1 MAEDRNNSQGFIGQA
16 HTREHG
22 SPPPPAP
29 VAALAAVAAAA
40 VGTGVAA
47 LGVVQRDDS
56 PPRGPRTLLL
66 RRGENGFGFTLR
78 HFIVYPPES
87 CCMLPG
93 HERTRIEEPMDTIF
107 VKQVR
112 GNSPAAEAGLRTGDR
127 VVSVDGKPT
136 RGEQY
141 AKVVQRIQQAG
152 PWLRLLV
159 VSKEDDIL
167 QRYFG
172 ETAHNPETNQ
182 RPRLRSPDRS
192 SQRQRRSVSS
202 MIPGLS
208 PRTRQSWVCS
218 APTSMPISTL
228 EIESDRPMDDGLV
241 LYRDQ
246 EIRFNEFSK
255 ENQQPSRSNDKTQS
269 TILATTT
276 ATTTATRTTMHRCK
290 PFPEIAGRYES
301 VDEKVKSQDRHQ
313 SAKEGPNSIGVQ
325 SCEKYDV
332 YDRMRPDS
340 IYSRD
345 NSEEIYDRIKD
356 PIYERVR
363 LGEPARTSAEE
374 RQHQQYYQALEQ
386 QPSLTRY
393 PLSRAEPQVPIYR
406 PSTRRVTSR
415 RASEGSTASSTINNN
430 LEASSYASTDALR
443 SCDPGASRFSID
455 SKRDSSPIR
464 PGDPPSY
471 DSISIRLGNGAN
483 DGYRNDGRYGSLNET
498 RNTSCNGD
506 GSPIIDDSIIM
517 TRLRKSFEQKEEF
530 LRRPS
535 HPIGWFL
542 PEEKLE
548 SPIRNSGSAAIPRE
562 FYARPQKLREQIWP
576 PNDPRQDQQ
585 SLIPRTARDKNFTTN
600 HLALDISS
608 SSNQSAQRLKTDAA
622 VEAEY
627 PESRNNQTD
636 ETLNAAR
643 SLEDTRR
650 QQQQQQATADRPCS
664 SSVYD
669 HLLDGSDAKE
679 ADRHQQQL
687 YRNTCKSSFVGTLS
701 RIHEN
706 ITSTAV
712 LLSNERQQSQ
722 DTRNGA
728 SSLPSSPGP
737 EKKVNDKF
745 SALPQGLRVVSK
757 RAKQFES
764 GRLLSD
770 DDDEPT
776 TTGDRTS
783 LYKSELSRLSH
794 KRSVPNV
801 AVRKREFES
810 KAEAQEPRRA
820 PVATR
825 ETKSLDS
832 GNGLKGNRIIPV
844 GSRRIHCEPPA
855 GYKPIEGTPSPRTTR
870 IRSNS
875 TESWESTS
883 GNSQT
888 GRHEW
893 SQQDD
898 AERARNANE
907 TTSNNS
913 TYIDATSSASDDKNI
928 RRGSSRGHDGYAQSI
943 EAERGGITDNG
954 AHSNGVVFRRQKNA
968 QVADEDRATR
978 RVSYLK
984 ATWGERMHVD
994 SDLELSDSEP
1004 VHASRSIHK
1013 RWRLPLFAN
1022 DIASLRRIFEDVTQ
1036 STSLNRNVYRSNTC
1050 TGRGATGIVKDIEQV
1065 EREGP
1070 LHVKFTVLDGKRSSD
1085 RSWKQVWGVLRGPI
1099 LFFYKDRQ
1107 NQSLSLA
1114 NDGESVTQ
1122 NVDVRC
1128 SLVDIAEDYTK
1139 RKHVLRLA
1147 NPSAEV
1153 LLQTEDAAS
1162 MALWLRALHEHA
1174 AAEKPSE
1181 ISYNSTLKQQAV
1193 PQTPGPTTSLATHQ
1207 TIGGV
1212 GTVAVSSSGGQRLSP
1227 LPGHKG
1233 IKKLTSFR
1241 NRSPTGQS
1249 PINKTRKPS
1258 QTIET
1263 LVSPKTKTWKGRVAK
1278 QLRRMH
1284 GQTGSPS
1291 SPTTQLP
1298 PEGATF
1304 KVPLELC
1311 PSSSFSEYVPLIVEM
1326 CTSIVE
1332 ARGLEVVGI
1341 YRVPGNTAAISHLT
1355 DSVNKGFENINLQDP
1370 RWSDV
1375 NVISSLLKSFFRQL
1389 PDSLLTAELYPMF
1402 IDADKVEDPQRR
1414 MTTIRKLLRDL
1425 PEHHFETL
1433 KYLMLHL
1440 KRIVEHSEV
1449 NKMEAKNL
1457 AIVFGPTLVRASGSR
1472 DNMVTMVTDMSHQC
1486 RIVESLLNNVDWFFS
1501 DDDLD
1506 DLSRLSVNLSL
1517 PADNSEIDPTASNN
1531 HSLLLN
1537 NIQKVEGVREMASA
1551 KDIVSSIISAANRKI
1566 QRRRKGQDETD
1577 NESHHETDKYK
1588 AKQEAESM
1596 SNRRSMALN
1605 ERQCSVSEI
1614 VLMHENKNQSGRSA
1628 DRSDRSSPID
1638 AAVIGGVTTAG
1649 NGGIVGDSVGDN
1661 TGDTISSNN
1670 SILSDRSKNN
1680 YLNPPAGELIQSIQ
1694 PIQPIHRSTVSSAS
1708 ESSRLSSETGLSCF
1722 DASSTLSSA
1731 SNDTKQS
1738 NDEVTIRT
1746 YAGLS
1751 ATTQERIRRFE
1762 QETKAM
1768 LQRDQNRQRRE
1779 AEKREEER
1787 RRIEM
1792 EWQLA
1797 KREMENDDLLDS
1809 IVDTTMTPT
1818 YLSSAARLATLNDR
1832 ITDKSILDIGSRT
1845 TARIPPL
1852 SIAVQQQPT
1861 IVRRVSQLSDEPST
1875 ILPPETVANTII
1887 KKLKTD
1893 QEPVLES
1900 STLVPVHCG
1909 SLDSLHE
1916 AQDVS
1921 QSSLSPS
1928 QQQRKPLYSDVSDDG
1943 SDLLTSLTTTFDRK
1957 WRSLVNS
1964 SHQTGRGSAAEN
1976 TSFSDEEIASAR
1988 DSQSLRNL
1996 RGLREERDERKIVAA
2011 VQSTD
2016 CCSIE
2021 AYRDPSL
2028 HKSSLE
2034 KPQNVRQ
2041 KDDAPEKD
2049 TDSSV
2054 TENSSIDR
2062 LDAYVPD
2069 NDRSAIVRRRIES
2082 KQDQL
2087 RSSKEEIGPNLE
2099 SSETQECYVTQNG
2112 RAAATND
2119 ANYSNKLE
2127 KFESLTNFEVR
2138 SRLKRS
2144 ESLNKR
2150 SENTSSKLKRSESLN
2165 KHSVERLSSPT
2176 SGKLKRSESLNKHSE
2191 RSDSPNSKLKRS
2203 ESLTKTEKTECNI
2216 SKRRQSVRKDSAT
2229 KLKRKNGM
2237 PERSI
2242 KRRHTVG
2249 GTKDFDKV
2257 HWLDNKLQAET
2268 ADRVVRNE
2276 CRPKKSQLR
2285 TSSPDLSTGRIG
2297 LTDASFLIEVSFR
2310 GPSNVVFNVT
2320 NARPQ
2325 SLPDTS
2331 LASKVFKPIVRR
2343 LYGADRLVALSTAPV
2358 FHENTVQCAEQ
2369 SLNYVLLLKNLLD
2382 VVPELEAA
2390 LSAGESEILGKI
2402 RKNLENPRFRLM
2414 RERILH
2420 TIHPDA
2426 RSVTGYTSS
2435 NMQRCFAIK
2444 AGINDLLD
2452 IARQTYC
2459 ELIDDM
2465 KSMVENLAS
2474 KYKLTL
2480 SLACNASLGYHVQA
2494 IFPRNWNAEAFDP
2507 PAEFIEVRKSKRV
2520 YTMTTSTLATLSQQC
2535 KIASEELHLMSN
2547 VLLNDLQQNLRE
2559 YISCLF
2565 QLSSDVAELDLL
2577 ISLARVSSL
2586 QTYVKPI
2593 FGRKLEL
2600 LDSRHPVLEAFGL
2613 DSPVPNNVS
2622 ASVYWNF
2629 HVITGPNMS
2638 GKSTYLKQIVL
2649 LHIMAQIGCFVPAK
2663 KATFRITDLIFCKI
2677 AVRDDIECNAS
2688 TFTLEMKE
2696 AQYVLRS
2703 VTSTSLIVLD
2713 ELCKGTAIDEGASI
2727 AWAICERLSNTTAFV
2742 FAATHFVGLTK
2753 LADVYCNVKN
2763 HYMETISLR
2772 GKETDDFH
2780 RLTYTHRVKHGVA
2793 PIDDYG
2799 IVLAQL
2805 AGLPDL
2811 VTEKARRYASDR
2823 LLTVDPVTTKS
2834 NDSEIMCCYD
2844 IVIRMYELL
2853 KMEKFYRD
2861 RVTNL
2866 LECIGKVEA
2875 QKPGKETAEEAN
2887 NGKKKKIHVE
2897 EKKKDGGANDS
2908 LTDNEIVCSKGTF
2921 DATKLNILET
2931 KADFEEI
2938 PDSSTTTISYNNIPS
2953 PTEPLQKQSSIRNFD
2968 GGSFDLN
2975 PYRSIITSFNSSSV
2989 DSMVTENNLSGLERQ
3004 PSASNNLNICSM
3016 ASPGTVLS
3024 FPLAHELSSPMQ
3036 MSITTERSA
3045 PTLYEYCLSDDDF
3058 EPS

>member
-1 MAEDRNNSQGFIGQA
+1 MAEDRNNSQGFVGQA
-16 HTREHG
+16 HTIEHG

-29 VAALAAVAAAA
+29 TTSTTTVANPG
-40 VGTGVAA
+40 VGAIGGTIARIGS
-47 LGVVQRDDS
+47 GQRDDS

-66 RRGENGFGFTLR
+66 RRGETGFGFTLR

-112 GNSPAAEAGLRTGDR
+112 ANSPAAEAGLRTGDR

-167 QRYFG
+167 QKYFG

-192 SQRQRRSVSS
+192 SQRQRRSVS

-218 APTSMPISTL
+218 GSSSMPVSSSQAELL
-228 EIESDRPMDDGLV
+228 EDTIP
-241 LYRDQ
+241 YQ
-246 EIRFNEFSK
+246 EFK
-255 ENQQPSRSNDKTQS
+255 ENQQLVRTNMNKTQS
-269 TILATTT
+269 QLQSESSTSSSPSPPPSATAT
-276 ATTTATRTTMHRCK
+276 ATTTTLAKATMHRCK
-290 PFPEIAGRYES
+290 PFQKVPGRYEPIE
-301 VDEKVKSQDRHQ
+301 EKVRLRSQQ
-313 SAKEGPNSIGVQ
+313 Q
-325 SCEKYDV
+325 SCAKDSLSSPGMQCERSMQSDSRADRYDV
-332 YDRMRPDS
+332 YDRTRPES
-340 IYSRD
+340 IYSRT
-345 NSEEIYDRIKD
+345 NSEQIYDRIKD

-363 LGEPARTSAEE
+363 FGEPNRTSIEE
-374 RQHQQYYQALEQ
+374 HQRQQYYQSLQ
-386 QPSLTRY
+386 QPCLTRY

-406 PSTRRVTSR
+406 PAMRRVTSR
-415 RASEGSTASSTINNN
+415 RASEGSTGSSTINNFD
-430 LEASSYASTDALR
+430 AASYASTDALR
-443 SCDPGASRFSID
+443 SCAPGSRFSID
-455 SKRDSSPIR
+455 SGRDSSPLR
-464 PGDPPSY
+464 TDDPSAY
-471 DSISIRLGNGAN
+471 DSTSLRFGNGGN
-483 DGYRNDGRYGSLNET
+483 ENRSEGRRGGSNGS
-498 RNTSCNGD
+498 RSGNGNGD
-506 GSPIIDDSIIM
+506 DRSSIDDSVIM

-542 PEEKLE
+542 PEE
-548 SPIRNSGSAAIPRE
+548 RSGSPVRSNGSTAIPRE
-562 FYARPQKLREQIWP
+562 FYARPQKLQKQIWP
-576 PNDPRQDQQ
+576 PNELKQDQQ
-585 SLIPRTARDKNFTTN
+585 SPASRGSHEKNF
-600 HLALDISS
+600 AAKMGLDKSS
-608 SSNQSAQRLKTDAA
+608 PASNQTLQRLQSDP
-622 VEAEY
+622 VSEAEY
-627 PESRNNQTD
+627 SNSRNDLLEESTKMN
-636 ETLNAAR
+636 R
-643 SLEDTRR
+643 SLDDPRL
-650 QQQQQQATADRPCS
+650 QQTITDRLCS
-664 SSVYD
+664 PSLYD
-669 HLLDGSDAKE
+669 DHRENSEMKE
-679 ADRHQQQL
+679 NIDRHQQQL
-687 YRNTCKSSFVGTLS
+687 HRNSGKSSFVGTLS

-706 ITSTAV
+706 ISNATA
-712 LLSNERQQSQ
+712 LLSSERQ

-737 EKKVNDKF
+737 DKKANDKF
-745 SALPQGLRVVSK
+745 PTLPQGLQIVSK

-770 DDDEPT
+770 DDEP
-776 TTGDRTS
+776 TGDRTN
-783 LYKSELSRLSH
+783 LYKSELSRLSN

-810 KAEAQEPRRA
+810 KAEAQEPRRM
-820 PVATR
+820 PIPGR
-825 ETKSLDS
+825 ETKSLDT
-832 GNGLKGNRIIPV
+832 GNGLKGNRVIPI
-844 GSRRIHCEPPA
+844 GSRRIHCEPPTD
-855 GYKPIEGTPSPRTTR
+855 YKPIEENMRVTDDEVARSR

-875 TESWESTS
+875 AESWESS
-883 GNSQT
+883 SVNSQSL
-888 GRHEW
+888 RHEW
-893 SQQDD
+893 LQRQEDS
-898 AERARNANE
+898 ERKQTENDSSSYID
-907 TTSNNS
+907 TTSS
-913 TYIDATSSASDDKNI
+913 VGDDKTME
-928 RRGSSRGHDGYAQSI
+928 RGSKRHDSYVQGI
-943 EAERGGITDNG
+943 ETESGTMTDDTV
-954 AHSNGVVFRRQKNA
+954 HSNGVVFRRPKNT
-968 QVADEDRATR
+968 QIADEDRATR

-1004 VHASRSIHK
+1004 IHASRGNNACAG
-1013 RWRLPLFAN
+1013 REG
-1022 DIASLRRIFEDVTQ
+1022 AS
-1036 STSLNRNVYRSNTC
+1036 
-1050 TGRGATGIVKDIEQV
+1050 GMVKDIEQV
-1065 EREGP
+1065 EREGL

-1107 NQSLSLA
+1107 NQVPSLA
-1114 NDGESVTQ
+1114 NDGENVTQ
-1122 NVDVRC
+1122 CVDVRC

-1174 AAEKPSE
+1174 SADKPSE
-1181 ISYNSTLKQQAV
+1181 NTYNSTLKQQAV
-1193 PQTPGPTTSLATHQ
+1193 PQAPGPTSSPTTCQTVTS
-1207 TIGGV
+1207 
-1212 GTVAVSSSGGQRLSP
+1212 GTVSVSNGAGQRLSP

-1258 QTIET
+1258 QTIES

-1284 GQTGSPS
+1284 GQTGPPS

-1311 PSSSFSEYVPLIVEM
+1311 PPSSFSEYVPLIVEM
-1326 CTSIVE
+1326 CTRIVE

-1355 DSVNKGFENINLQDP
+1355 ESVNKGFENIDRQDS

-1433 KYLMLHL
+1433 KFLMLHL
-1440 KRIVEHSEV
+1440 KKIVEHSEV

-1517 PADNSEIDPTASNN
+1517 PADNSEIDTTPSNN
-1531 HSLLLN
+1531 HNLLLN

-1577 NESHHETDKYK
+1577 NESHHDIDKLK
-1588 AKQEAESM
+1588 VKQEAEGLP
-1596 SNRRSMALN
+1596 NRRSMALN

-1628 DRSDRSSPID
+1628 DRSDRAPSID
-1638 AAVIGGVTTAG
+1638 SGVMGNVSTVG
-1649 NGGIVGDSVGDN
+1649 NGGISNCVNEHATD
-1661 TGDTISSNN
+1661 ISSNDGV
-1670 SILSDRSKNN
+1670 LSDRSRQYANQ
-1680 YLNPPAGELIQSIQ
+1680 PAVESIQSIQ
-1694 PIQPIHRSTVSSAS
+1694 PTHRSAVSSAS
-1708 ESSRLSSETGLSCF
+1708 ESSRLSSETGLSF

-1738 NDEVTIRT
+1738 NDEVAIRT

-1797 KREMENDDLLDS
+1797 KREMENDDLLDN
-1809 IVDTTMTPT
+1809 IVDTTVTPN
-1818 YLSSAARLATLNDR
+1818 YLSSGSRLSAFNDRLA
-1832 ITDKSILDIGSRT
+1832 DKSFMDIGSRT
-1845 TARIPPL
+1845 STRLPPL

-1861 IVRRVSQLSDEPST
+1861 NVRRVSQLADEST
-1875 ILPPETVANTII
+1875 SILPPENTTDTII

-1893 QEPVLES
+1893 QES
-1900 STLVPVHCG
+1900 ITSTLPPVRYG

-1916 AQDVS
+1916 THDVS
-1921 QSSLSPS
+1921 ESSPI
-1928 QQQRKPLYSDVSDDG
+1928 QQQRKPLSSDVSDDG

-1964 SHQTGRGSAAEN
+1964 TNQTLRGSNVEN
-1976 TSFSDEEIASAR
+1976 TSLSDEDVSVT
-1988 DSQSLRNL
+1988 QNLRNL
-1996 RGLREERDERKIVAA
+1996 RGVREDERKTVG
-2011 VQSTD
+2011 QSMGQSLTE
-2016 CCSIE
+2016 S
-2021 AYRDPSL
+2021 YRDPSL
-2028 HKSSLE
+2028 HKTLE
-2034 KPQNVRQ
+2034 KPQVTRQ

-2054 TENSSIDR
+2054 TENSSVDR
-2062 LDAYVPD
+2062 LDANVPD
-2069 NDRSAIVRRRIES
+2069 NDRSAIVRRKIES
-2082 KQDQL
+2082 KEQL
-2087 RSSKEEIGPNLE
+2087 RSSKEAIE
-2099 SSETQECYVTQNG
+2099 SNSESNETQECCKLPEREGTLTQNG
-2112 RAAATND
+2112 KLSADDSKDFRHD
-2119 ANYSNKLE
+2119 MDSNYSNKLE
-2127 KFESLTNFEVR
+2127 KFESLTSSEVR

-2144 ESLNKR
+2144 ESLNKK

-2268 ADRVVRNE
+2268 ERVVKNE
-2276 CRPKKSQLR
+2276 YRPKKSQLR

-2310 GPSNVVFNVT
+2310 GPSNVVLNVT

-2331 LASKVFKPIVRR
+2331 LASKVFK
-2343 LYGADRLVALSTAPV
+2343 
-2358 FHENTVQCAEQ
+2358 
-2369 SLNYVLLLKNLLD
+2369 
-2382 VVPELEAA
+2382 VPLE
-2390 LSAGESEILGKI
+2390 S
-2402 RKNLENPRFRLM
+2402 
-2414 RERILH
+2414 
-2420 TIHPDA
+2420 
-2426 RSVTGYTSS
+2426 
-2435 NMQRCFAIK
+2435 
-2444 AGINDLLD
+2444 
-2452 IARQTYC
+2452 
-2459 ELIDDM
+2459 
-2465 KSMVENLAS
+2465 
-2474 KYKLTL
+2474 
-2480 SLACNASLGYHVQA
+2480 HV
-2494 IFPRNWNAEAFDP
+2494 
-2507 PAEFIEVRKSKRV
+2507 
-2520 YTMTTSTLATLSQQC
+2520 
-2535 KIASEELHLMSN
+2535 
-2547 VLLNDLQQNLRE
+2547 
-2559 YISCLF
+2559 
-2565 QLSSDVAELDLL
+2565 
-2577 ISLARVSSL
+2577 
-2586 QTYVKPI
+2586 
-2593 FGRKLEL
+2593 
-2600 LDSRHPVLEAFGL
+2600 
-2613 DSPVPNNVS
+2613 
-2622 ASVYWNF
+2622 
-2629 HVITGPNMS
+2629 
-2638 GKSTYLKQIVL
+2638 
-2649 LHIMAQIGCFVPAK
+2649 
-2663 KATFRITDLIFCKI
+2663 
-2677 AVRDDIECNAS
+2677 
-2688 TFTLEMKE
+2688 
-2696 AQYVLRS
+2696 
-2703 VTSTSLIVLD
+2703 
-2713 ELCKGTAIDEGASI
+2713 
-2727 AWAICERLSNTTAFV
+2727 
-2742 FAATHFVGLTK
+2742 
-2753 LADVYCNVKN
+2753 
-2763 HYMETISLR
+2763 
-2772 GKETDDFH
+2772 
-2780 RLTYTHRVKHGVA
+2780 
-2793 PIDDYG
+2793 
-2799 IVLAQL
+2799 
-2805 AGLPDL
+2805 
-2811 VTEKARRYASDR
+2811 
-2823 LLTVDPVTTKS
+2823 
-2834 NDSEIMCCYD
+2834 
-2844 IVIRMYELL
+2844 
-2853 KMEKFYRD
+2853 
-2861 RVTNL
+2861 
-2866 LECIGKVEA
+2866 
-2875 QKPGKETAEEAN
+2875 
-2887 NGKKKKIHVE
+2887 
-2897 EKKKDGGANDS
+2897 
-2908 LTDNEIVCSKGTF
+2908 
-2921 DATKLNILET
+2921 
-2931 KADFEEI
+2931 
-2938 PDSSTTTISYNNIPS
+2938 
-2953 PTEPLQKQSSIRNFD
+2953 
-2968 GGSFDLN
+2968 
-2975 PYRSIITSFNSSSV
+2975 
-2989 DSMVTENNLSGLERQ
+2989 
-3004 PSASNNLNICSM
+3004 
-3016 ASPGTVLS
+3016 
-3024 FPLAHELSSPMQ
+3024 
-3036 MSITTERSA
+3036 
-3045 PTLYEYCLSDDDF
+3045 
-3058 EPS
+3058 